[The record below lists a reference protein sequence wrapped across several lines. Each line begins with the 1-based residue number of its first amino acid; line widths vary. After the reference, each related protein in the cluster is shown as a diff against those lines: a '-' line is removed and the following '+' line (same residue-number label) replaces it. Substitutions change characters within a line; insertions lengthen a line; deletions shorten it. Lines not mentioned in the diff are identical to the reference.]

1 MSTFTTVVHRN
12 DPHDVYIG
20 RPSKWGNPFKVGT
33 PGARDEC
40 ITLYEQWILTQPQ
53 LLAALP
59 ELHGKRIA
67 CHCAPQPCHGD
78 VLARLANELPPA
90 AGATPA
96 SGAPQRE
103 SQVRIGM
110 TGSRTWTDSETVLKA
125 LQWAAKRFQAD
136 SKFTLVEGEAAG
148 ADRLAAA
155 TARSLGWHVEA
166 HPALWDTEGKPAGFR
181 RNERM
186 AASGLVILIAFA
198 TNLPTSRGT
207 AHMVQQ
213 ALALN
218 IPTFHCSSPTSLRP
232 IIAIPTIQYI

>member
-136 SKFTLVEGEAAG
+136 SKFTLQRANRTPVPLDTPGFEVLTEHQP
-148 ADRLAAA
+148 
-155 TARSLGWHVEA
+155 RSPEH
-166 HPALWDTEGKPAGFR
+166 T
-181 RNERM
+181 
-186 AASGLVILIAFA
+186 SYCLIVLY
-198 TNLPTSRGT
+198 T
-207 AHMVQQ
+207 
-213 ALALN
+213 
-218 IPTFHCSSPTSLRP
+218 
-232 IIAIPTIQYI
+232 Y